1 MSGGGL
7 PSNLSSDV
15 VLRDGSTVRIR
26 PAQPE
31 DLPRVQDYLLGLS
44 PETRRLRFWT
54 AAVNVGELA
63 RKIVDVDDRDHL
75 TLLVLRGG
83 DDGTMIG
90 GAQFSRIDGG
100 RAEIGMSV
108 ADEWQSKGIGSI
120 LLGQLAQAAA
130 ERDVGIFVAQVL
142 PENHGMI
149 GVFRER

>member
-31 DLPRVQDYLLGLS
+31 DLARVQDYLLGLS

-63 RKIVDVDDRDHL
+63 RKIVDVDDLDHL

-83 DDGTMIG
+83 DVGRMIG
-90 GAQFSRIDGG
+90 GAQFSLIDGG
-100 RAEIGMSV
+100 RVVIGMFL
-108 ADEWQSKGIGSI
+108 ADDLQGMGRGSI
-120 LLGQLAQAAA
+120 
-130 ERDVGIFVAQVL
+130 
-142 PENHGMI
+142 
-149 GVFRER
+149 